1 MTDDT
6 LLAER
11 LAPLVDAP
19 SAPDWGDVTRRVR
32 RARRR
37 RTLTAA
43 LVVVGAVVVAAPAF
57 GLGRYAIDWLSADP
71 SARSRPTRLRRTR
84 GSGAP
89 KGMDPG
95 IVPQRRAEGNRG
107 DALRRATH
115 ALGRTDEERRL
126 LRDLDRSS
134 GAAAALRQ
142 APVGGSRAGK
152 QGDLRSWNSA

>member
-71 SARSRPTRLRRTR
+71 APDRVQLDFAQL
-84 GSGAP
+84 GVGAP

-95 IVPQRRAEGNRG
+95 IVPERRPQGDRG
-107 DALRRATH
+107 DALRRAAH
-115 ALGRTDEERRL
+115 PLGRTDEERRL
-126 LRDLDRSS
+126 LRDLDRSLGRLPLAS
-134 GAAAALRQ
+134 
-142 APVGGSRAGK
+142 GSRR
-152 QGDLRSWNSA
+152 RSPRREAETCARGTSA